1 MTARDADLQ
10 RLVEQV
16 RRSSKYAAVSPALIA
31 EIGAD
36 ELAIRRSFK
45 EAVKSTKRKLHQVAG
60 AYLPAADYAAWLEHL
75 ESAAIQVPGT
85 SEGAR
90 HLADLRRVCREIMAH
105 HASTQER
112 LDILDAFYTTLLG
125 ELPPIHSVAD
135 VACGLGP
142 LAIPWM
148 PLAPGARYYA
158 YDIYE
163 DLTTFLNQAL
173 PLLGV
178 EAYAETRDVIHH
190 PPEVEVDVALLLKAV
205 PCLDQVQRDAGQRL
219 IETLRARHVVV
230 SFPTETLCGRRKG
243 MAVNY
248 EARFWEL
255 VDGRGWRT
263 DKHLFDTELVFVVH
277 KE

>member
-1 MTARDADLQ
+1 MTARDADIH

-16 RRSSKYAAVSPALIA
+16 RRSSKYAAVSLTLIA

-36 ELAIRRSFK
+36 ELAVRRSFK
-45 EAVKSTKRKLHQVAG
+45 EAVESTKRKLHQVAG
-60 AYLPAADYAAWLEHL
+60 AYLPAADYAAWLERL
-75 ESAAIQVPGT
+75 EQAAQVPGT
-85 SEGAR
+85 FRGAR
-90 HLADLRRVCREIMAH
+90 RLSDLRRVCRDIMEH

-112 LDILDAFYTTLLG
+112 LDILKVFYETVLG
-125 ELPPIHSVAD
+125 DLPPIRSVAD

-163 DLTTFLNQAL
+163 DLTGFLNQAL
-173 PLLGV
+173 PLLDV
-178 EAYAETRDVIHH
+178 ETHAETRDVIHH

-230 SFPTETLCGRRKG
+230 SFPTESLCGRRKG
-243 MAVNY
+243 MTINY

-255 VDGRGWRT
+255 VDGRGWHI
-263 DKHLFDTELVFVVH
+263 DKHLFDTELVFVVR
-277 KE
+277 KEG